1 MCLRRRHRCGGFF
14 FRRLHGWRRLVRYGR
29 RIHDCHLGRGRLY
42 LPDFFSARPRRNAH
56 RRPRIPDLVCE
67 LVDQDAVAERG
78 LADVRA
84 VAAVYG
90 ESVAVLVHDLDGTLR
105 RARFPG
111 QQDTEPGRM
120 WAADGDAGAQPRAGE
135 VRDAL
140 VRDDASRLQGDHAV
154 SRPRRFLGVV
164 GGEEHRAAE
173 RRVGPQDAVQPL
185 ALARR
190 EAARGPVEDE
200 RVRIR
205 EKRAGEAEAPVHAS
219 RERAEPLLPQ
229 ADDADDFEDL
239 VRTLHRHA
247 CGRAQHTQ
255 LSAYGAGRM
264 PLDLAEQHADFSGG
278 MGDAVQGAA
287 SEMRDSTALLE
298 FEHQPDRRRLAGRAG
313 AEQRRDATRRRLEG
327 HVVDSGRELLAGIAG
342 QSEGL
347 DHRFSRR
354 MCDRSAAGARPPSGD
369 GRTPWVPKKDNATFP
384 TFRSGWS
391 PGCPL
396 RGAGGRSPEVRP
408 GQLRVTPR
416 GAASAG

>member
-1 MCLRRRHRCGGFF
+1 MAECGF
-14 FRRLHGWRRLVRYGR
+14 
-29 RIHDCHLGRGRLY
+29 
-42 LPDFFSARPRRNAH
+42 
-56 RRPRIPDLVCE
+56 
-67 LVDQDAVAERG
+67 
-78 LADVRA
+78 ADVRA
-84 VAAVYG
+84 VTAVYG
-90 ESVAVLVHDLDGTLR
+90 EPVAVLVHDLDGTLR
-105 RARFPG
+105 RARFLG

-120 WAADGDAGAQPRAGE
+120 WAADGDAGAQPGTGE

-154 SRPRRFLGVV
+154 SRPRRFLGIV
-164 GGEEHRAAE
+164 GGEEHGAAE

-190 EAARGPVEDE
+190 EAVCGSVEDE

-219 RERAEPLLPQ
+219 RERAETLLTQ

-264 PLDLAEQHADFSGG
+264 TLDLAEQHADFLGG

-327 HVVDSGRELLAGIAG
+327 HVVDSGRELLAGIAC

-354 MCDRSAAGARPPSGD
+354 MCDRSAARARPPSGD
-369 GRTPWVPKKDNATFP
+369 GRTPWVPQQDNP
-384 TFRSGWS
+384 TFLTFRAGWGL
-391 PGCPL
+391 GCHL
-396 RGAGGRSPEVRP
+396 RGAGGPSPEVRP
-408 GQLRVTPR
+408 RQLRVTPR